1 MMFQDRKDA
10 GQKLAQE
17 LLRYRGKDA
26 VVLALPRGGVVL
38 GYEIAKAL
46 ELPLDIVV
54 TRKIGHPN
62 NPEYAICAVDEKGE
76 LFCNEAE
83 AGSVDQNWLKAEVS
97 RQKNEAKRRIKV
109 YRDEEKQKELSG
121 KTVILVDDGI
131 ATGLTIHAALQSIL
145 KERPK
150 EIVVAVPVAPNDVV
164 ADLRGKADDVVT
176 LDNGEH
182 YLGAVGAYYN
192 NFPQV
197 SDGEVIKLL
206 KQAKK

>member
-1 MMFQDRKDA
+1 MFQDRKDA

-121 KTVILVDDGI
+121 KTVILVEDGI
-131 ATGLTIHAALQSIL
+131 ANELTIHEALQTLL

-150 EIVVAVPVAPNDVV
+150 EIVVAGPVAPNDVV